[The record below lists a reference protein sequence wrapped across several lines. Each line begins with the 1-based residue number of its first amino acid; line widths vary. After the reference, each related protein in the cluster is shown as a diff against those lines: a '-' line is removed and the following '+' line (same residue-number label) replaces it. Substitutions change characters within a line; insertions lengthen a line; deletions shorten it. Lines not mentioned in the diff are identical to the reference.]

1 MKNRIKK
8 LLEFDKIQ
16 KKLID
21 KAATSLGKE
30 KAESIDIFKDINI
43 ISSKLEETE
52 EAFKILA
59 EIGEPPLGGI
69 HKVSKEVDFAVRGR
83 MLNPGS
89 ILEVG
94 DTLRAARNLHNF
106 YKNNKDDFKY
116 KTIENLIINL
126 RSNKWLEDKIEK
138 AIISEEEISDN
149 ASNDLKKIRKKIDD
163 KNSSIRNK
171 LNSIISSS
179 DNQKYLQD
187 SIITIRNDRFV
198 ILVKQEHRNKIKGLI
213 HGQSSSGATLFIEP
227 SSIVELN
234 SDISNLKI
242 EEKKEIE
249 RILKELS
256 QDIATFSVE
265 IYNNE
270 RIFKEL
276 DFIFAKG
283 KLSLSYTGAKPSLN
297 TDGYINIK
305 KGRHPLIQE
314 NEVVPIDV
322 YLGDEN
328 KTLVITGP
336 NTGGKTVTL
345 KTIGLFT
352 LMTQA
357 GLHIPASFGSNIGI
371 FNNVF
376 ADIGDEQSIEQS
388 LSTFSSHMTNIVEIL
403 KEVDSKSLVL
413 LDEIGAGTDPEEGA
427 ALAITILEKL
437 LNIGCTTA
445 ATTHYSELKI
455 YALTQKGVQNG
466 SVEFDIKTLS
476 PTYRVLIG
484 VPGKSNAFEISRKL
498 GLENEI
504 IYDAKNRLQAHEIEF
519 EDALAKIETDRKAS
533 EKERLEI
540 EKLKKAQEEI
550 KSKLQAKEK
559 ELKNKEERMIH
570 EAKKEAR
577 QIVEKAKNETA
588 DIIRQLRELNFEIE
602 KEKNIKINQLRNDI
616 NSKTNEYQ
624 STVDLSKSFEKSEEE
639 LEKGD
644 YVLIRNL
651 KQKGTIIS
659 EVEKEN
665 EKVTVQVGS
674 MKLNV
679 DYNSLKKL
687 DKEDQDKKVASGSK
701 NISLMNKRVKSSID
715 VREFNLEEA
724 FLEVDK
730 YLDDAYLAGLNEV
743 SIIHGKGKG
752 ILRKGIGQYLKGHN
766 LVKEFRVGS
775 FEEGGDGNTIVK
787 LKQR

>member
-1 MKNRIKK
+1 MKDRIKK

-16 KKLID
+16 RKLIE
-21 KAATSLGKE
+21 KAATRLGKE
-30 KAESIDIFKDINI
+30 KAENIDIFKDINI

-94 DTLRAARNLHNF
+94 DTLRAARNLDNF
-106 YKNNKDDFKY
+106 YKKNKEDFKY
-116 KTIENLIINL
+116 KTIENLITNL
-126 RSNKWLEDKIEK
+126 SSNKWLEDKIEN

-149 ASNDLKKIRKKIDD
+149 ASSDLKKIRKKIDD
-163 KNSSIRNK
+163 KNSSIRSK

-198 ILVKQEHRNKIKGLI
+198 ILVKQEHRNKIRGLI

-256 QDIATFSVE
+256 QDIASFSEE

-297 TDGYINIK
+297 TNGYINIK
-305 KGRHPLIQE
+305 KGRHPLIPE
-314 NEVVPIDV
+314 KEVVPIDV

-357 GLHIPASFGSNIGI
+357 GLHIPASFGSNMGI
-371 FNNVF
+371 FNNIF

-403 KEVDSKSLVL
+403 KRVDSESLVL

-437 LNIGCTTA
+437 LDVGCTTA

-466 SVEFDIKTLS
+466 SVEFDVKTLS

-504 IYDAKNRLQAHEIEF
+504 IQEAKNRLQAHEIEF

-533 EKERLEI
+533 EEERLEI
-540 EKLKKAQEEI
+540 EKLKKVQEEI
-550 KSKLQAKEK
+550 KNKLQAKEK
-559 ELKNKEERMIH
+559 ELKNKEDRMIH

-577 QIVEKAKNETA
+577 HIVEKAKNETA

-616 NSKTNEYQ
+616 NTKTNEYK
-624 STVDLSKSFEKSEEE
+624 STVDLSRNFEKSEEE

-651 KQKGTIIS
+651 NQKGTIIS
-659 EVEKEN
+659 DVEKDN

-687 DKEDQDKKVASGSK
+687 EKENQELKSTSGSK
-701 NISLMNKRVKSSID
+701 NINLINKRVKPSID
-715 VREFNLEEA
+715 IREFNLEEA

-752 ILRKGIGQYLKGHN
+752 ILRRGIGQYLKGHN
-766 LVKEFRVGS
+766 LVKEFRLGS

>member
-1 MKNRIKK
+1 MNNRIIK
-8 LLEFDKIQ
+8 LLEFDKMQ
-16 KKLID
+16 EKLIN
-21 KAATSLGKE
+21 KAATRLGKE
-30 KAESIDIFKDINI
+30 KAENLNIYKDLNAV
-43 ISSKLEETE
+43 SSKLNETE
-52 EAFKILA
+52 EAFKILV

-69 HKVSKEVDFAVRGR
+69 HKISKEVEFSVRGR
-83 MLNPGS
+83 ILNPGK
-89 ILEVG
+89 ILEIG
-94 DTLRAARNLHNF
+94 DTLRAARNLNNF
-106 YKNNKDDFKY
+106 LKNNKDDFNY
-116 KTIENLIINL
+116 QTIKTLINGL
-126 RSNKWLEDKIEK
+126 STNKWLEEKIEN

-149 ASNDLKKIRKKIDD
+149 ASSDLKKIRRKIDE
-163 KNSSIRNK
+163 KNSNIRSK
-171 LNSIISSS
+171 LNSIINSA

-234 SDISNLKI
+234 SDISKLKI
-242 EEKKEIE
+242 DEKKEIE

-256 QDIATFSVE
+256 EDIANFSE
-265 IYNNE
+265 ELYNNE

-297 TDGYINIK
+297 QDGYIKIK
-305 KGRHPLIQE
+305 KGRHPLIE
-314 NEVVPIDV
+314 EKEVVPIDV

-345 KTIGLFT
+345 KTVGLFT

-371 FNNVF
+371 FQNIY

-388 LSTFSSHMTNIVEIL
+388 LSTFSSHMSNIVDIL
-403 KEVDSKSLVL
+403 KKVDSKSLVL

-437 LNIGCTTA
+437 LNVGCTTA

-466 SVEFDIKTLS
+466 SVEFDVKTLS
-476 PTYRVLIG
+476 PTYKVLIG

-498 GLENEI
+498 GLDDEI
-504 IYDAKNRLQAHEIEF
+504 ISDAKNRLKAHEVEF
-519 EDALAKIETDRKAS
+519 EDALVKIENDRKAS
-533 EKERLEI
+533 EKEKIEI
-540 EKLKKAQEEI
+540 EKLRREHEEI
-550 KSKLQAKEK
+550 KTELLKKEK
-559 ELKNKEERMIH
+559 ELKNKEAKLIQD
-570 EAKKEAR
+570 AKKEAR
-577 QIVEKAKNETA
+577 QIVEKAKNETSQIIKELR
-588 DIIRQLRELNFEIE
+588 DINIEIE
-602 KEKNIKINQLRNDI
+602 KDKNVKLNQLRHEMNDKLQEY
-616 NSKTNEYQ
+616 KT
-624 STVDLSKSFEKSEEE
+624 SVDLTKSYEKSEEE
-639 LEKGD
+639 LKKGD
-644 YVLIRNL
+644 YVLIKNL
-651 KQKGTIIS
+651 NQKGTVLS
-659 EVEKEN
+659 EIENKED
-665 EKVTVQVGS
+665 KVTVQVGN

-687 DKEDQDKKVASGSK
+687 EEENREEKSSAGTKSI
-701 NISLMNKRVKSSID
+701 NIMNKTVKSSID

-766 LVKEFRVGS
+766 LVKEFRLGS

>member
-1 MKNRIKK
+1 MKDRIKK

-69 HKVSKEVDFAVRGR
+69 HKVSKEADFAVRGR
-83 MLNPGS
+83 MLSPGS

-116 KTIENLIINL
+116 KTIENLITNL

-149 ASNDLKKIRKKIDD
+149 ASNDLRKIRKKIDD

-256 QDIATFSVE
+256 QDIATFSEE

-314 NEVVPIDV
+314 DEVVPIDV

-687 DKEDQDKKVASGSK
+687 DKEDQDKKVASGSQ

-766 LVKEFRVGS
+766 LVKEFRLGS

>member
-1 MKNRIKK
+1 MKDRIKK

-16 KKLID
+16 NKLIE
-21 KAATSLGKE
+21 KAATTLGKE
-30 KAESIDIFKDINI
+30 KAESLEIYKDINI

-52 EAFKILA
+52 EAFKILV
-59 EIGEPPLGGI
+59 ELGELPLGGI

-94 DTLRAARNLHNF
+94 DTLRASRNLKNF
-106 YKNNKDDFKY
+106 YKKNEDEFKY
-116 KTIENLIINL
+116 NRIKNLIL
-126 RSNKWLEDKIEK
+126 DLESNKWLEDKIEN

-149 ASNDLKKIRKKIDD
+149 ASSDLRKIRRKIDE
-163 KNSSIRNK
+163 KNSNIRNK
-171 LNSIISSS
+171 LNSIINSS
-179 DNQKYLQD
+179 DKQKYLQD

-198 ILVKQEHRNKIKGLI
+198 ILVKQEYRNKFKGLI

-256 QDIATFSVE
+256 EDIAAFGEE
-265 IYNNE
+265 IHNNE
-270 RIFKEL
+270 RIFKEI

-297 TDGYINIK
+297 TDGYIKIK
-305 KGRHPLIQE
+305 KGRHPLIPE
-314 NEVVPIDV
+314 KEVVPIDV
-322 YLGDEN
+322 YLGKEN

-345 KTIGLFT
+345 KTIGLLT
-352 LMTQA
+352 LMTQS

-371 FNNVF
+371 FNKVF

-403 KEVDSKSLVL
+403 KNVDSKSLVL

-427 ALAITILEKL
+427 ALAITILERL
-437 LNIGCTTA
+437 LKIGCTTA

-455 YALTQKGVQNG
+455 YALSQEGVQNG
-466 SVEFDIKTLS
+466 SVEFDVKTLS
-476 PTYRVLIG
+476 PTYKVLIG
-484 VPGKSNAFEISRKL
+484 VPGKSNAFEISSKL
-498 GLENEI
+498 GLEEEI
-504 IYDAKNRLQAHEIEF
+504 IKEARSRLKAHEIEF
-519 EDALAKIETDRKAS
+519 EDALAKIEDDRKAS

-540 EKLKKAQEEI
+540 EKLRKAQEEI
-550 KSKLQAKEK
+550 KDKLQAKEK
-559 ELKNKEERMIH
+559 ELKNKETRMIQ

-577 QIVEKAKNETA
+577 KIVEEAKKETA
-588 DIIRQLRELNFEIE
+588 DII
-602 KEKNIKINQLRNDI
+602 NQLRNLNIEIEKDKNRKI
-616 NSKTNEYQ
+616 NELRNNINDKSKEYKT
-624 STVDLSKSFEKSEEE
+624 TVDLSASYEKSQEK
-639 LEKGD
+639 LKKGD

-651 KQKGTIIS
+651 NQKGTIIS
-659 EVEKEN
+659 EIEKED

-679 DYNSLKKL
+679 DYNSLKKIE
-687 DKEDQDKKVASGSK
+687 DEKKEQKSISGSK
-701 NISLMNKRVKSSID
+701 NINLMNKQVKSSID
-715 VREFNLEEA
+715 VREYNLEEA

-730 YLDDAYLAGLNEV
+730 YLDDAYLAGLSEV

-752 ILRKGIGQYLKGHN
+752 VLRKGIGQYLSGHE
-766 LVKEFRVGS
+766 LVKEFRLGS
-775 FEEGGDGNTIVK
+775 YEEGGDGNTIVK
-787 LKQR
+787 LKRR

>member
-1 MKNRIKK
+1 MKDRIKK

-16 KKLID
+16 EKLIE
-21 KAATSLGKE
+21 KAATRLGKE
-30 KAESIDIFKDINI
+30 KAQNIDILKDKSMIL
-43 ISSKLEETE
+43 SKLEETE

-59 EIGEPPLGGI
+59 KIGEPPLGGI
-69 HKVSKEVDFAVRGR
+69 HKVSKEVEFAQRGR
-83 MLNPGS
+83 MLNPGN
-89 ILEVG
+89 ILEIG
-94 DTLRAARNLHNF
+94 DTLRAARNLNNF
-106 YKNNKDDFKY
+106 YKKNKDDFNY
-116 KTIENLIINL
+116 KTIENLITSL
-126 RSNKWLEDKIEK
+126 SPNKHLEDKIEN

-149 ASNDLKKIRKKIDD
+149 ASSDLRKIRRKIEE
-163 KNSSIRNK
+163 KHSNIRNK
-171 LNSIISSS
+171 LNSIINST

-187 SIITIRNDRFV
+187 TIITIRNDRFV
-198 ILVKQEHRNKIKGLI
+198 ILVKQEYRNKIKGLI

-234 SDISNLKI
+234 SDISSLKI
-242 EEKKEIE
+242 DEKKEIE

-256 QDIATFSVE
+256 QDIANFSQE
-265 IYNNE
+265 ILSNE
-270 RIFKEL
+270 QIFKEI

-283 KLSLSYTGAKPSLN
+283 KLSISYTGAKPSLN
-297 TDGYINIK
+297 TDGYIKIK
-305 KGRHPLIQE
+305 KGRHPLIPE
-314 NEVVPIDV
+314 KEVVPIDV

-357 GLHIPASFGSNIGI
+357 GLHIPASFASNIGVFEEI
-371 FNNVF
+371 F

-388 LSTFSSHMTNIVEIL
+388 LSTFSSHMTNIVDIL
-403 KEVDSKSLVL
+403 KKVDSKSLVL

-437 LNIGCTTA
+437 LNIRCTTA

-498 GLENEI
+498 GLEDEVI
-504 IYDAKNRLQAHEIEF
+504 KEAKSKLKVHEIEF
-519 EDALAKIETDRKAS
+519 EDALAKIETDRKTS
-533 EKERLEI
+533 EKDRIEI
-540 EKLKKAQEEI
+540 EKLKRTQKEI
-550 KSKLQAKEK
+550 KNKLVEKEK
-559 ELKNKEERMIH
+559 ELKNKEEKMIYD
-570 EAKKEAR
+570 AKKEAR
-577 QIVEKAKNETA
+577 QIVSKAKKETA
-588 DIIRQLRELNFEIE
+588 DIIRQLRELSIEIE
-602 KEKNIKINQLRNDI
+602 KDKNIKINQLRNDI
-616 NSKTNEYQ
+616 NNKTKDYKT
-624 STVDLSKSFEKSEEE
+624 TVDLDKNYEKSEEE

-644 YVLIRNL
+644 YVLIQNL
-651 KQKGTIIS
+651 NQKGTIIS
-659 EVEKEN
+659 EIEN
-665 EKVTVQVGS
+665 KKDKVTVQVGS

-687 DKEDQDKKVASGSK
+687 EKKEKEKTKTGSK
-701 NISLMNKRVKSSID
+701 NINLMNKRVKPSID

-766 LVKEFRVGS
+766 LVKEFRLGS